1 MTRSIRLAICLSA
14 LMSACTAL
22 AQSQISQIDEAT
34 AEPAV
39 TEPAA
44 FVYVSSITNP
54 NGPTY
59 IDNVYAFTA
68 AANGKLTP
76 VTGSPFKENI
86 FSLAVNGKY
95 LFGGNGSGN
104 IDSYLMETNGALH
117 YEGTI
122 NPTVY
127 NPGGCGNPGDFRIDH
142 SGEIL
147 YNVSEDPDC
156 FGTHFQYFKIND
168 TTGKLEYTGDTAEL
182 GTSIYEIDFLGNNK
196 FAYSPICT
204 IYDHEEV
211 GYTTGLERHS
221 DGDLT
226 EVNLGNLG
234 PVTPQSENSYCPLTF
249 ATDPTNHMAALLQD
263 EDADGD
269 LYGLPVIATY
279 TARTNGALT
288 TTSTYKNMPV
298 LETATQAYE
307 GFSMRMSPSGKYLA
321 VGAING
327 LEIFHFNG
335 GTPATKYKV
344 LLAGKTI
351 DEVYWDNNNHLFTLA
366 SDSPGAGKLYVY
378 TVTSTSVTE
387 ATGSPY
393 SIPNPVSVIVQ
404 PK

>member
-1 MTRSIRLAICLSA
+1 MTRSIRLAVCLSTA
-14 LMSACTAL
+14 LSACAAL

-34 AEPAV
+34 AEPA
-39 TEPAA
+39 A
-44 FVYVSSITNP
+44 FVYVSNITNP

-76 VTGSPFKENI
+76 VSGSPFKDNI

-95 LFGGNGSGN
+95 LFGGNGNGN
-104 IDSYLMETNGALH
+104 IDSYLMETSGVLH

-122 NPTVY
+122 DPTVY

-156 FGTHFQYFKIND
+156 FGTHFQYFKINY
-168 TTGKLEYTGDTAEL
+168 TTGKLDYTGDTAEL

-249 ATDPTNHMAALLQD
+249 ATDPTDHMAALLQD

-321 VGAING
+321 AGAING
-327 LEIFHFNG
+327 LEILHFNG
-335 GTPATKYKV
+335 AAPATKYKI

-351 DEVYWDNNNHLFTLA
+351 DEVYWDNNNHLYALA
-366 SDSPGAGKLYVY
+366 SNSPGSGKLYVY
-378 TVTSTSVTE
+378 TVTSTSVSE

-404 PK
+404 PR

>member
-1 MTRSIRLAICLSA
+1 
-14 LMSACTAL
+14 L
-22 AQSQISQIDEAT
+22 AQSQTSQADEAT
-34 AEPAV
+34 AGPAV

-44 FVYVSSITNP
+44 FVYVSNTINP

-59 IDNVYAFTA
+59 INNVYAFTA
-68 AANGKLTP
+68 AADGKLTP
-76 VTGSPFKENI
+76 VPGSPFKDNI
-86 FSLAVNGKY
+86 FTLAVNGKF
-95 LFGGNGSGN
+95 LFGGDGNGN
-104 IDSYLMETNGALH
+104 IDSYLMETSGALKKV
-117 YEGTI
+117 GTI

-127 NPGGCGNPGDFRIDH
+127 NPGGCGDPGQFRIDH

-168 TTGKLEYTGDTAEL
+168 TTGKLDYTGDTAEL

-196 FAYSPICT
+196 DAYSPICT
-204 IYDHEEV
+204 VYDHEEV
-211 GYTTGLERHS
+211 GYTVGLERHS

-234 PVTPQSENSYCPLTF
+234 PVTPESGNSYCPYTF
-249 ATDPTNHMAALLQD
+249 ATDPTDHMAALLQD
-263 EDADGD
+263 EDSDGD

-279 TARTNGALT
+279 TAGGNGTLT
-288 TTSTYKNMPV
+288 TSSTHKNMPV
-298 LETATQAYE
+298 LETATETYE
-307 GFSMRMSPSGKYLA
+307 GISMRMSPSGKYLA
-321 VGAING
+321 VGAIDG

-335 GTPATKYKV
+335 AAQATKYKT
-344 LLAGKTI
+344 LLTGKTI
-351 DEVYWDNNNHLFTLA
+351 GEVYWDNNNHLYALE

-378 TVTSTSVTE
+378 TVTSTSVKE

-393 SIPNPVSVIVQ
+393 SIPNPDYVIVQ